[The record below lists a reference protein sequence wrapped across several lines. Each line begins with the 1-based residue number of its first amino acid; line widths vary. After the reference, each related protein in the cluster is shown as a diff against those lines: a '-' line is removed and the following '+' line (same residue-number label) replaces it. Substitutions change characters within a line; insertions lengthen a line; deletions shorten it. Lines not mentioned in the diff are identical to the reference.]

1 MIKILS
7 TLALISASVLPIDA
21 AKAAYNWQTY
31 IGERTC
37 VYLRR
42 GVTPYDSGYRAAQDT
57 IASRYGTTF
66 LNATTRL
73 SESQMTNIL
82 AVQLMAK
89 CPDALV
95 N

>member
-1 MIKILS
+1 MFKTLS
-7 TLALISASVLPIDA
+7 AIAIISASVLPINA

-42 GVTPYDSGYRAAQDT
+42 GVAPYDSGYRAAQDT

-66 LNATTRL
+66 LNATARL
-73 SESQMTNIL
+73 SENQMTNIL
-82 AVQLMAK
+82 ASQLMAK
-89 CPDALV
+89 CPDALI

>member
-1 MIKILS
+1 MFKTLS
-7 TLALISASVLPIDA
+7 AIAIISASVLPINA

-31 IGERTC
+31 IGERAC

-42 GVTPYDSGYRAAQDT
+42 GVTPYNSGYRAAQDT
-57 IASRYGTTF
+57 IASRYGTAF
-66 LNATTRL
+66 LNASASL

-82 AVQLMAK
+82 ASQLIAK